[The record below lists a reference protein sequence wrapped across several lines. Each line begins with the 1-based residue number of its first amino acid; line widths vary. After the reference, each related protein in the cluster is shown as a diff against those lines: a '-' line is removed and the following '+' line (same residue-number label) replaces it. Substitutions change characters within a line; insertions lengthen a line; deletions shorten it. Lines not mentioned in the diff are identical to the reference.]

1 MFFLI
6 LYMDNIT
13 IISALFL
20 VESKIMPNFA
30 LKRNKV

>member
-20 VESKIMPNFA
+20 VKSKIMPIFA